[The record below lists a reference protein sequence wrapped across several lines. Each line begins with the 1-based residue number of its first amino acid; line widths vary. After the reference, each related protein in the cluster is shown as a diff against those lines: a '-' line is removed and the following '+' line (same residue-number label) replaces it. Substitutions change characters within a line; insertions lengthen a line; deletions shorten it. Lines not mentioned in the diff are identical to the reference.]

1 VRKEVGIILS
11 TMTTLNRN
19 VSFNN
24 VEEVIKA
31 SMEAPSTGF
40 PGWVASEDF
49 RENMQHIAR
58 KLEQWRHERVPG
70 QTAEASNYITGASTI
85 LNWWQS
91 VIIGTACMVILP
103 FVAEFI
109 LPETLHMMDVK
120 EDMELMASASSM
132 LRFIGNAPFAPE
144 LMPGMVETIEKV
156 SSERRQW
163 HHRLRI
169 MVVIQVF
176 YYRQLFVLS
185 KNERKRL
192 FDAVILLLNDPQLEV
207 REAASATLSGMVQC
221 TKFDEKNLV
230 LPLLERFRT
239 GIVMNPMPKRRPQGG
254 PSASGIST
262 PQAHGIFTPPR
273 SGASTPE
280 GLETLRLNKDTETL
294 VRRHGAVLGLSAIIT
309 AFPYEIP
316 DWMPS
321 TLAFLANKAS
331 GDRGMIS
338 LSVKKTLGEFK
349 KTHQDTWVMD
359 QKLFNED
366 ELEALEGVFS
376 SNYFA

>member
-1 VRKEVGIILS
+1 
-11 TMTTLNRN
+11 MTSLNRN
-19 VSFNN
+19 VSFSN
-24 VEEVIKA
+24 VKGVIEA
-31 SMEAPSTGF
+31 SMKAPSTGF

-49 RENMQHIAR
+49 QENMQHIAL
-58 KLEQWRHERVPG
+58 KLEQWRHERVPS
-70 QTAEASNYITGASTI
+70 QTAESSNYITGASTI

-103 FVAEFI
+103 FVAEYI

-120 EDMELMASASSM
+120 EDTELMTSASSM
-132 LRFIGNAPFAPE
+132 LRYIGNAPFAPE
-144 LMPGMVETIEKV
+144 LIPGMVEAIEKI
-156 SSERRQW
+156 SAERRQW

-169 MVVIQVF
+169 LVVLQVF

-185 KNERKRL
+185 KSDRKRL
-192 FDAVILLLNDPQLEV
+192 FDVIIVLLNDPQLEV

-221 TKFDEKNLV
+221 TRFNAKNLV

-239 GIVMNPMPKRRPQGG
+239 GLVMNPMPKKRRYGG
-254 PSASGIST
+254 PSTSGIST
-262 PQAHGIFTPPR
+262 PQANGIFTPPR
-273 SGASTPE
+273 SGASTPD
-280 GLETLRLNKDTETL
+280 GLENLRLNKDAETL
-294 VRRHGAVLGLSAIIT
+294 IRRHGAVLGLSAVIT

-316 DWMPS
+316 EWMPS
-321 TLAFLANKAS
+321 TLALLANKAS

-349 KTHQDTWVMD
+349 KTHQDTWMMD